1 MLLAKNIPGI
11 YTAKALYSQQRSTAQ
26 RLSLYVYIFPRP
38 AWKIWSVEPL
48 PPFFFFF
55 YLFWHIFKHNIKH
68 FLCTFSS
75 NCMNRNNTEQGT
87 KSGVR
92 GLNSSFE
99 FWLHFLGSLWS
110 QLNHLKYLWA
120 STSFIK
126 GGQICHASLTGCVK
140 VSKRY
145 GN

>member
-1 MLLAKNIPGI
+1 MVLDMLLAKNIPGI
-11 YTAKALYSQQRSTAQ
+11 YNCKSPLWSTEEHSSEAFSLCLYLPSRLQKYEV
-26 RLSLYVYIFPRP
+26 LSLY
-38 AWKIWSVEPL
+38 L
-48 PPFFFFF
+48 
-55 YLFWHIFKHNIKH
+55 LLWHVFKHNINIKH

-75 NCMNRNNTEQGT
+75 NCMNRSNTEQGT
-87 KSGVR
+87 KSGLR
-92 GLNSSFE
+92 GLNSSFK
-99 FWLHFLGSLWS
+99 FWLYFLGSVWS

-126 GGQICHASLTGCVK
+126 GGQIDHASLTGCVK